1 MHKKLF
7 LIRHGETDY
16 NLNHLMQGRGI
27 DAPLNETGELQA
39 LAVAEY
45 LERYDIDHVI
55 SSSMLRARQ
64 TAGAIS
70 KKKQILLQS
79 HADLDEMNFGDFE
92 GENYL
97 EITDQIQE
105 IHDIWVEGNTSHKIP
120 GGESPQEVLERTEGR
135 IQKYLDELEG
145 DNLAFVIHGRVIRI
159 ILSVWTGLGLNN
171 MHRIEHANGA
181 INHLTVNSSGYDVVY
196 LNKTSHL
203 RELTVHSDP

>member
-70 KKKQILLQS
+70 KKSRSCFSLMLISTK
-79 HADLDEMNFGDFE
+79 
-92 GENYL
+92 
-97 EITDQIQE
+97 
-105 IHDIWVEGNTSHKIP
+105 
-120 GGESPQEVLERTEGR
+120 
-135 IQKYLDELEG
+135 
-145 DNLAFVIHGRVIRI
+145 
-159 ILSVWTGLGLNN
+159 
-171 MHRIEHANGA
+171 
-181 INHLTVNSSGYDVVY
+181 
-196 LNKTSHL
+196 
-203 RELTVHSDP
+203 